1 MIKFITKNDKNMSQG
16 HRDMSMTPL
25 TNSEID
31 YVKSEIKRIRA
42 DESIFI
48 FNDSE
53 HIQGSTC
60 YNFYRDIIYIT
71 RNVFPDT
78 KYGSTHPRDLMSV
91 RAVIAHEYYGHRT
104 YRDEYI
110 EDYAKNHHSVEL
122 WQDECRASITAAK
135 IAPGLNQKDK
145 ADLVMDAIYRA
156 EEYNH
161 YIEMDDFMKEVL
173 YGYKDEEKN
182 ITYDIGR
189 INYVSRESQKGV
201 KDDGYNNS
209 NMSEVWDFTTDI
221 EYPKR

>member
-1 MIKFITKNDKNMSQG
+1 LIKFITKNDKNMSQG

-48 FNDSE
+48 FNDPE

-78 KYGSTHPRDLMSV
+78 TYGSTHPRDLMSV

-201 KDDGYNNS
+201 KDDGYNDS
-209 NMSEVWDFTTDI
+209 DMSEVWDFTTDI

>member
-1 MIKFITKNDKNMSQG
+1 MSQG

-48 FNDSE
+48 FNDPE

-78 KYGSTHPRDLMSV
+78 TYGSTHPRDLMSV

-110 EDYAKNHHSVEL
+110 EDYAKNHHSVEF

-201 KDDGYNNS
+201 KDDGYNDS
-209 NMSEVWDFTTDI
+209 DMSEVWDFTTDI

>member
-48 FNDSE
+48 FNDPE

-60 YNFYRDIIYIT
+60 YNFYRDIIYVT

-110 EDYAKNHHSVEL
+110 EDYAKNHRSVEL

-201 KDDGYNNS
+201 KDDGYNDS
-209 NMSEVWDFTTDI
+209 DMSEVWDFTTDI

>member
-48 FNDSE
+48 FNDPE

-78 KYGSTHPRDLMSV
+78 KYGSIHPRDLMSV

-209 NMSEVWDFTTDI
+209 NMSQVWDFTADI

>member
-31 YVKSEIKRIRA
+31 YVKSETKRIRA

-48 FNDSE
+48 FNDPE

-201 KDDGYNNS
+201 KDDGYNDS
-209 NMSEVWDFTTDI
+209 DMSEVWDFTTDI

>member
-1 MIKFITKNDKNMSQG
+1 MSQG

-31 YVKSEIKRIRA
+31 YVKSETKRIRA

-48 FNDSE
+48 FNDPE

-201 KDDGYNNS
+201 KDDGYNDS
-209 NMSEVWDFTTDI
+209 DMSEVWDFTTDI

>member
-48 FNDSE
+48 FNDPE

-78 KYGSTHPRDLMSV
+78 TYGSTHPRDLMSV

-201 KDDGYNNS
+201 KDDGYNDS
-209 NMSEVWDFTTDI
+209 DMSEVWDFTTDI